1 MHVIRCSVF
10 NMASDQMKA
19 NCCRVSKIP
28 KQPWGIGSEHFATKH
43 HDIFLTECWW
53 LGDGRTGECI
63 ESL

>member
-28 KQPWGIGSEHFATKH
+28 KQP
-43 HDIFLTECWW
+43 
-53 LGDGRTGECI
+53 
-63 ESL
+63 